1 MAVLVVAVHLDLH
14 GEGLIF
20 VGVILPRGTG
30 HRQVDL
36 DGLLVE
42 LGKVLVAFLALLGAV
57 DAELFPILG
66 VLGVGQ
72 DAVQRNCRI
81 VLRLVYTQ
89 QLILDDGGSGGS
101 EAAVLL
107 RIEPAGDIVGLDTV
121 EGHIHRAADVFQ
133 RAVLVFADLR
143 EGIQVGGDLGLNRI
157 LVLDT
162 VPVGVLGPRRRHKV
176 GSVIQLLLGKR
187 LNGEAELL
195 PRQQKARAAGG
206 DGHHILRLHRLLTG
220 QWAVDHGVIPVEV
233 QHIRGEAHHR
243 DLLVITVAHDALF
256 LQKSGSGHLHIV
268 ADGGQVHGL
277 CLVHKV
283 AQEPLILLR
292 QSVLHLAGHAA
303 VEGRNGGVKEH
314 IGIDLHAVVAGD
326 VRQRVVIEGVIGH
339 AGDQPELA
347 GLLGQRRA
355 VCGLQGAVDGAHA
368 GAVGAVG
375 DVEPLGV
382 PGAPLHLHIIAPRNA
397 GGKREVGGDAVVHG
411 VERPTRHLA
420 LGGPVGILA
429 ADEFPIQGPGGALQ
443 QFLHRVGAAPH
454 GGTEGDLLGDP
465 GIGDVELQPRVLHG
479 LAGGAVAGEVDN
491 VAVVGNVLYLG
502 TVKAVGLGAAVDIGD
517 LGVVRHIRIAL
528 LCQQAAEGL
537 GDVGFIIEPHAFQRL
552 HGGILARELG
562 GNVLQRLRLF
572 RLLGPEAQREG
583 LDLRSSA
590 ALESG
595 GEGHRDLIRRRR
607 GERAGGG
614 VHQSVIRRP
623 CEGNG
628 LLSTA
633 LHGNGDARGQGQ
645 EAGIGLRDLL
655 FLLRVAAHRGKAAE
669 LIDAGGIGL
678 QKVCILGIEP
688 QFLIEVLL
696 QGVQEVVVQV
706 RDRFAGLF
714 DAVFLTEVGLIVIVR
729 KVIESQHSLGVPV
742 GLGFLGGVGGAHA
755 AKFQGVGGGGSG
767 LEVGIVHGGAALP
780 GQHREAAVAVA
791 AVKVHPHLRRK
802 FRGAHIVRGAGS
814 HTAGGAIRRGLWC
827 DGVQISAVGDGGAG
841 VHLAYHRTELTLIC
855 YCELSCHIGTLELC
869 ISVQFAYKAA
879 AFLID
884 NLIRLRLFYRESTG
898 KIAVLDNTVCISGNA
913 SQRCGC
919 TICTIIV
926 SILDDSPTNA
936 TTNHTVA
943 GIPSSNAADCRCAII
958 SPAGERDT
966 TTDHAVPYRSCTG
979 IGNTSQ
985 KRRSTDNR
993 AIHTQIFN
1001 YAALCKFPHKAG
1013 CNESTNGVIIAV
1025 QGAGELIATGA
1036 DGRPGLAVEV
1046 DVGGE
1051 FGADISLPVLDGI
1064 GKPGQLR
1071 GGIDQVDTALVLR
1084 GRGLGR
1090 AVPSLTGIG
1099 QCYRDGVVFG
1109 SGKAAADRDIVRL
1122 GDGIGIRL
1130 AGVDDVC
1137 AVLVCCD
1144 RAAHGVGHG
1153 HRGVRRSY
1161 GKGQGTGGKF
1171 AQRDGLVH
1179 IGANGDVPRLG
1190 LVAELADGVGIG
1202 TGGNG
1207 VCAVFAGDLR
1217 AATVL
1222 QHHRCTVGSVK
1233 GEGVGCG
1240 GGKILE
1246 PDIVTAA
1253 TFAERQGEFF
1263 ILIQHRAKGFPT
1275 VLLVGCQ
1282 QSSTLFHGKGRI
1294 VFP

>member
-1 MAVLVVAVHLDLH
+1 MIAV
-14 GEGLIF
+14 
-20 VGVILPRGTG
+20 
-30 HRQVDL
+30 
-36 DGLLVE
+36 
-42 LGKVLVAFLALLGAV
+42 
-57 DAELFPILG
+57 
-66 VLGVGQ
+66 
-72 DAVQRNCRI
+72 
-81 VLRLVYTQ
+81 
-89 QLILDDGGSGGS
+89 
-101 EAAVLL
+101 EA
-107 RIEPAGDIVGLDTV
+107 
-121 EGHIHRAADVFQ
+121 
-133 RAVLVFADLR
+133 
-143 EGIQVGGDLGLNRI
+143 
-157 LVLDT
+157 
-162 VPVGVLGPRRRHKV
+162 
-176 GSVIQLLLGKR
+176 
-187 LNGEAELL
+187 
-195 PRQQKARAAGG
+195 
-206 DGHHILRLHRLLTG
+206 
-220 QWAVDHGVIPVEV
+220 

-243 DLLVITVAHDALF
+243 DLLVIAVGHDALL
-256 LQKSGSGHLHIV
+256 LQQIGPGHLQIGIDF
-268 ADGGQVHGL
+268 AEIGLRRFVHE
-277 CLVHKV
+277 VH
-283 AQEPLILLR
+283 QQRLILVR
-292 QSVLHLAGHAA
+292 QGRLHLVGG
-303 VEGRNGGVKEH
+303 VDVKGRYRDVKEH
-314 IGIDLHAVVAGD
+314 VGVDLHTVLPRDMLLYIRIVVKVG
-326 VRQRVVIEGVIGH
+326 IGH
-339 AGDQPELA
+339 AGDQSFFA
-347 GLLGQRRA
+347 GILGQLTLGRPHGADNVAHAGGAVFIAADIQAVGVFRDIHNSPLDLHIVAAGDAVRQRQIGGNAANHGVAIPGAGGVRLRFVGVLAADHLPGQRFGSFRQLFLHIVKAAAHDRA
-355 VCGLQGAVDGAHA
+355 GGDSLLRTAVGDFELQAGVIRLLQLDSAVKELDIAVRGDVLMCHTVKTAGFSAAVRIGNDSLVGHILVAHLLQQAPEGFFNTLAVGVGGVVVEAQSLQGAHRRIAC
-368 GAVGAVG
+368 G
-375 DVEPLGV
+375 DHGGNVVQCLLLLRRFGPQAEGKGLDL
-382 PGAPLHLHIIAPRNA
+382 ALAA
-397 GGKREVGGDAVVHG
+397 GGQRGLEGDSS
-411 VERPTRHLA
+411 
-420 LGGPVGILA
+420 LA
-429 ADEFPIQGPGGALQ
+429 AGRRGDGGSPI
-443 QFLHRVGAAPH
+443 
-454 GGTEGDLLGDP
+454 
-465 GIGDVELQPRVLHG
+465 VLHG
-479 LAGGAVAGEVDN
+479 HHAVVAFPVNGNSRFRAVHRYLYGGRQYQAGGAVARHLF
-491 VAVVGNVLYLG
+491 VAL
-502 TVKAVGLGAAVDIGD
+502 
-517 LGVVRHIRIAL
+517 HIVQHD
-528 LCQQAAEGL
+528 C
-537 GDVGFIIEPHAFQRL
+537 D
-552 HGGILARELG
+552 
-562 GNVLQRLRLF
+562 
-572 RLLGPEAQREG
+572 G
-583 LDLRSSA
+583 LD
-590 ALESG
+590 AL
-595 GEGHRDLIRRRR
+595 DL
-607 GERAGGG
+607 
-614 VHQSVIRRP
+614 V
-623 CEGNG
+623 
-628 LLSTA
+628 
-633 LHGNGDARGQGQ
+633 
-645 EAGIGLRDLL
+645 
-655 FLLRVAAHRGKAAE
+655 
-669 LIDAGGIGL
+669 DAGGIGL

-688 QFLIEVLL
+688 QFLIEMLL

-706 RDRFAGLF
+706 RDRSAGRF

-729 KVIESQHSLGVPV
+729 KVIESQHILGVPV

-755 AKFQGVGGGGSG
+755 PQGQALLGLADGPQVVGG
-767 LEVGIVHGGAALP
+767 EHGAALP
-780 GQHREAAVAVA
+780 GQNGETAVEGAVILIHA
-791 AVKVHPHLRRK
+791 HVHGEL
-802 FRGAHIVRGAGS
+802 RGAHIVRGMGS
-814 HTAGGAIRRGLWC
+814 HAAGGTIRRGLWC

-943 GIPSSNAADCRCAII
+943 GIPSSNAADCRCTII

-1161 GKGQGTGGKF
+1161 GKGQGTGGNF